1 MYRDLGTQ
9 IANVAEPAGLSVVK
23 TYCGHGVGKMFHCSP
38 NVPHYRANKAVGFM
52 KPRHIFTVEPMIN
65 QGTWKDMTWPD
76 KWTSTTQ
83 DGMRS
88 AQFEH
93 TFLITE
99 DGCCEVLTARTDK
112 SPAFEFECEE
122 TIEQAIARKNEKR
135 RANMK

>member
-52 KPRHIFTVEPMIN
+52 KPKHIFTVEPMIN

-76 KWTSTTQ
+76 KWTSTT
-83 DGMRS
+83 
-88 AQFEH
+88 
-93 TFLITE
+93 
-99 DGCCEVLTARTDK
+99 
-112 SPAFEFECEE
+112 
-122 TIEQAIARKNEKR
+122 
-135 RANMK
+135 